1 MEHPKLNQGRG
12 QAFTICLFVL
22 PKQCSFVLPK
32 QFLSFFCQIPLRS
45 DRDLKVSLSVFDSNG
60 NEFDD
65 ASSLVIDW
73 AVDRTDIG
81 SFVNKDTQYEQN
93 GGKTKSKY
101 FL

>member
-1 MEHPKLNQGRG
+1 M
-12 QAFTICLFVL
+12 
-22 PKQCSFVLPK
+22 
-32 QFLSFFCQIPLRS
+32 
-45 DRDLKVSLSVFDSNG
+45 FDSNG

-65 ASSLVIDW
+65 ASSLVINW

-101 FL
+101 FLDVDV